1 MNTEEFKEQLEE
13 IVLSLNKGTSATL
26 TDISIEYGE
35 TLSGKACMYIDLKLE
50 A

>member
-1 MNTEEFKEQLEE
+1 MNTKEFKEQLEE
-13 IVLSLNKGTSATL
+13 IVLSLNKGTSAKL
-26 TDISIEYGE
+26 MDISIEYGE